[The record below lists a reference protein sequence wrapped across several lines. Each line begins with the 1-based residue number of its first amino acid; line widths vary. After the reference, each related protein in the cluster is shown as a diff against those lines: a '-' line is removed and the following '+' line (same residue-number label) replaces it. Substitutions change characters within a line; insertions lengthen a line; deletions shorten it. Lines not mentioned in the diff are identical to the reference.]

1 MLMRS
6 MEETQAEL
14 RMVTGA
20 LPWII
25 PLIMLEGALALPSLY
40 QLPRGAPSPR
50 GCQGGSGFAV
60 GRGSAL

>member
-40 QLPRGAPSPR
+40 
-50 GCQGGSGFAV
+50 
-60 GRGSAL
+60 